1 MKNLKRIIAIIITI
15 LLAFAYGHIAK
26 PNNIYDKTVDNSKYL
41 GTGITQGTVEQ
52 SFVCTED
59 TLDGV
64 KVKTQIVGDVHG
76 INVKYSLVDVEA
88 NKVVGEGKADATSI
102 KASKFYNY
110 SFDTVKNC
118 KGKTYKIIFENVG
131 STETAGVGFFFQ
143 PTTEKNT
150 ELTISDNHTEGTLIL
165 KTITNRF
172 DFETFAVLLI
182 FIQYIVVFM
191 KFLYRL
197 FK

>member
-1 MKNLKRIIAIIITI
+1 MKNLKRIIAIVIVV

-41 GTGITQGTVEQ
+41 GTGVTKGAVEQ
-52 SFVCTED
+52 SFVCKEN

-64 KVKTQIVGDVHG
+64 KVKTQIIGDVHG

-88 NKVVGEGKADATSI
+88 NEVVAEGSADATTI

-110 SFDTVKNC
+110 SFDTVSNC
-118 KGKTYKIIFENVG
+118 KGKTYKIIFENEG
-131 STETAGVGFFFQ
+131 STEISGVGFFFQ

-182 FIQYIVVFM
+182 FILYIGIFM

>member
-1 MKNLKRIIAIIITI
+1 M
-15 LLAFAYGHIAK
+15 YVEE
-26 PNNIYDKTVDNSKYL
+26 DK
-41 GTGITQGTVEQ
+41 E
-52 SFVCTED
+52 VCE
-59 TLDGV
+59 G
-64 KVKTQIVGDVHG
+64 
-76 INVKYSLVDVEA
+76 SVEA
-88 NKVVGEGKADATSI
+88 TNI

-110 SFDTVKNC
+110 SFDTVNGC
-118 KGKTYKIIFENVG
+118 KGRNYKIIFENVG
-131 STETAGVGFFFQ
+131 STETAGVGFFYQ
-143 PTTEKNT
+143 SATEKNT

-182 FIQYIVVFM
+182 FVLYIIVFM

>member
-1 MKNLKRIIAIIITI
+1 MKNLKRVIAIIIVV

-26 PNNIYDKTVDNSKYL
+26 LNNIYDKTVDNSKYL
-41 GTGITQGTVEQ
+41 GTGVTEGPVEQ
-52 SFVCTED
+52 SFICTED

-88 NKVVGEGKADATSI
+88 DKVVGEGNVDATTI

-110 SFDTVKNC
+110 SFD
-118 KGKTYKIIFENVG
+118 NVG
-131 STETAGVGFFFQ
+131 STEMAGVGFFYQ
-143 PTTEKNT
+143 PVTEKNT
-150 ELTISDNHTEGTLIL
+150 ELIISDNHTEGTLIL

-182 FIQYIVVFM
+182 FVLYIVVFM

>member
-1 MKNLKRIIAIIITI
+1 MKNLKRVIAIIIVV

-26 PNNIYDKTVDNSKYL
+26 LNNIYDKTVDNSKYL
-41 GTGITQGTVEQ
+41 GTGVTEGPVEQ
-52 SFVCTED
+52 SFICTED

-88 NKVVGEGKADATSI
+88 DKVVGEGR
-102 KASKFYNY
+102 
-110 SFDTVKNC
+110 
-118 KGKTYKIIFENVG
+118 TYKIIFENVG
-131 STETAGVGFFFQ
+131 STETAGVGFFYQ
-143 PTTEKNT
+143 PVTEKNT
-150 ELTISDNHTEGTLIL
+150 ELIISDNHTEGTLIL

-182 FIQYIVVFM
+182 FVLYIVVFM

>member
-1 MKNLKRIIAIIITI
+1 MKNLKRV
-15 LLAFAYGHIAK
+15 LAFAYGHIAK
-26 PNNIYDKTVDNSKYL
+26 LNNIYDKTVDNSKYL
-41 GTGITQGTVEQ
+41 GTGVTEGPVEQ
-52 SFVCTED
+52 SFICTED

-88 NKVVGEGKADATSI
+88 DKVVGEGNVDATTI

-110 SFDTVKNC
+110 SFDT
-118 KGKTYKIIFENVG
+118 
-131 STETAGVGFFFQ
+131 
-143 PTTEKNT
+143 
-150 ELTISDNHTEGTLIL
+150 ELIISDNHTEGTLIL

-182 FIQYIVVFM
+182 FVLYIVVFM